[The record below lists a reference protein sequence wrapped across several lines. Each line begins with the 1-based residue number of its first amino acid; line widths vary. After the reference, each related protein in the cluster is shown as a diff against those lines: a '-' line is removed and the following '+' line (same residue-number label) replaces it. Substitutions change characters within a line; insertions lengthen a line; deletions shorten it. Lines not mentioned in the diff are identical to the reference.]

1 MPNGMSDEKR
11 RVKNTHRKPPQWLL
25 CHLQTSINQSSAA
38 PLVRASLSLSK
49 FKKQVMMS
57 KKSQIQKHIHKSSVM
72 LCLHTLTTD
81 QSESKFNVR
90 YATRLLEKDLKRI

>member
-1 MPNGMSDEKR
+1 MPSGMSDERR
-11 RVKNTHRKPPQWLL
+11 RVKNTHRKPPQWLP

-38 PLVRASLSLSK
+38 PLVGACLSLSK

-72 LCLHTLTTD
+72 LCLHTLITD

>member
-1 MPNGMSDEKR
+1 MPSGMSDERR
-11 RVKNTHRKPPQWLL
+11 RVKNTHRKPPQWLP
-25 CHLQTSINQSSAA
+25 CHLPTSINQSSAA
-38 PLVRASLSLSK
+38 PLVGASLSLSK

-72 LCLHTLTTD
+72 LCLHTLATD
-81 QSESKFNVR
+81 KSESKFNVR